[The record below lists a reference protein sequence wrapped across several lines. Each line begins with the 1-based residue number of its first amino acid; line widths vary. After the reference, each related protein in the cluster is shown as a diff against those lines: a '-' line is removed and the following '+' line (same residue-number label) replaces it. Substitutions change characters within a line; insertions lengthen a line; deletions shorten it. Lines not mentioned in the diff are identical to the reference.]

1 MVYEHGAFLH
11 MNLQGDWLGLIGSLI
26 TSVDGFFFVHNCLD
40 SSLAFLHKQVFFLL
54 VWFDLLSHFSIS

>member
-40 SSLAFLHKQVFFLL
+40 SSLALLHKQVFFLL
-54 VWFDLLSHFSIS
+54 V

>member
-26 TSVDGFFFVHNCLD
+26 TSVDGFFLFTTVLIPVLHFCINRSF
-40 SSLAFLHKQVFFLL
+40 SS
-54 VWFDLLSHFSIS
+54 WFDLLSHFSIS

>member
-26 TSVDGFFFVHNCLD
+26 TSVDGFFLFTTVLIPVLRFCINRSF
-40 SSLAFLHKQVFFLL
+40 SS
-54 VWFDLLSHFSIS
+54 